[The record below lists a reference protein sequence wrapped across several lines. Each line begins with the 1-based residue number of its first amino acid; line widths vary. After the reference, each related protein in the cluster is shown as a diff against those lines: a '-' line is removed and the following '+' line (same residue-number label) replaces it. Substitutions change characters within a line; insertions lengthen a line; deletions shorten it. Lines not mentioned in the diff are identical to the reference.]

1 VSYKKNPFMSRISSL
16 LLIQLVMLSQ
26 VSADSRQCRAEA
38 GGLRIEL
45 STQSEFTYS
54 GEAVGFARVTS
65 LTMCERLV
73 GETVEIR
80 LQ

>member
-1 VSYKKNPFMSRISSL
+1 MSYKKNPFMSRISSL
-16 LLIQLVMLSQ
+16 LLIQPVMLSQ

-45 STQSEFTYS
+45 SAQSEFTYS